1 MQPSLPMQTK
11 STTNQSVLFVTVLLF
26 FDSLHYVFGRELHL
40 YISPNVSAMYVMIIS
55 TAEIAIYALVTRQLD
70 WRVLRRH
77 LWFFLAIGFLIGV
90 ATNLGYTA
98 LGFVDPG
105 TASMLGKIGT
115 IFTIGFGMVWLR
127 ERFTPMQWL
136 GALIAI
142 VGSFVIAY
150 QPGNYLQIGSLLI
163 LLETLLYALHTALVK
178 RYGGDIDFVNFFF
191 FRLLSTATILFVI
204 AVGTNSLA
212 WPSGSAWRWLL
223 VTATVERMVAGP
235 QADLVIAPGFEPGVI
250 DALRARRKNTRIL
263 EAPAPGTETLDIR
276 QISGG
281 FLVQAPRHFAAT
293 RNDWRVVTKVAPTP
307 EQWRDIE
314 LAWRIGGHVKSNS
327 IVLVKD
333 GQAVGIGAGQQ
344 NRVESG
350 LIAAQKAA
358 GRARGGAAA
367 SDAFYPFEDG
377 IEAAADAGVA
387 AVIQPGG
394 ALRDEKIIERA
405 DELGLAMVFTGER
418 HFLH

>member
-223 VTATVERMVAGP
+223 VTATVDV
-235 QADLVIAPGFEPGVI
+235 VISRIFYYV
-250 DALRARRKNTRIL
+250 ALRRLNMSVHTLIL
-263 EAPAPGTETLDIR
+263 TLSPAITVLWSLWLFHTLPT
-276 QISGG
+276 
-281 FLVQAPRHFAAT
+281 VQ
-293 RNDWRVVTKVAPTP
+293 
-307 EQWRDIE
+307 Q
-314 LAWRIGGHVKSNS
+314 LS
-327 IVLVKD
+327 
-333 GQAVGIGAGQQ
+333 
-344 NRVESG
+344 
-350 LIAAQKAA
+350 
-358 GRARGGAAA
+358 GGAAILLGVMIVLYQQR
-367 SDAFYPFEDG
+367 SPK
-377 IEAAADAGVA
+377 AATVHPQK
-387 AVIQPGG
+387 VTKG
-394 ALRDEKIIERA
+394 ATL
-405 DELGLAMVFTGER
+405 
-418 HFLH
+418 